1 MSLSLDYITMP
12 PKSQE
17 ASQIQTQEITRME
30 QENQQLATQYQAEI
44 KHHSEQT
51 IRRNK
56 AENEELKNDEKKKQQ
71 KKQQKR
77 KPSSEEKKKEKE
89 KKPDTAA
96 MDQRQHFD
104 MRI

>member
-17 ASQIQTQEITRME
+17 ASQIQVHEAAKLEHETQQM
-30 QENQQLATQYQAEI
+30 ASQYQADV
-44 KHHSEQT
+44 KKQSEQA

-56 AENEELKNDEKKKQQ
+56 AENEELKNDEKKNG
-71 KKQQKR
+71 QKR
-77 KPSSEEKKKEKE
+77 KQNRKDSKQNKEEKQE
-89 KKPDTAA
+89 DTNK
-96 MDQRQHFD
+96 MSGGSSHFD